1 MESQKVKNQRKN
13 NRYSTIIVV
22 GIILVFFGSSY
33 FIYNHFEKQR
43 QDIQDTEKIE
53 EFFEE
58 EKVEEQIQQEEIKE
72 TPKDEKTIVKKQE
85 NYIGILEIPKIK
97 LKRGLVDKNSSSNNV
112 NKNIYTIKETSF
124 PDEKVNSHIILAA
137 HSGNSYVSFFNNL
150 KKLDMK
156 DQVYFYYKG
165 TKYIYEVSNRYEIK
179 KTGKDELK
187 LTNTSDITLITCIS
201 GTDKQV
207 VYVATLIAKEN
218 Y

>member
-13 NRYSTIIVV
+13 KRYSFIIFV
-22 GIILVFFGSSY
+22 GISLLFFSATY
-33 FIYNHFEKQR
+33 FIYDHYEKQR

-53 EFFEE
+53 EFFE
-58 EKVEEQIQQEEIKE
+58 VEEINEEETQEEIKE
-72 TPKDEKTIVKKQE
+72 EKTVEQKQE

-112 NKNIYTIKETSF
+112 NKNIYTVKETTY
-124 PDEKVNSHIILAA
+124 PDERINSHIILAA

-156 DQVYFYYKG
+156 DKVYLYYKG

-179 KTGKDELK
+179 KTGKAELK
-187 LTNTSDITLITCIS
+187 LTNTSDIKLITCIS

-207 VYVATLIAKEN
+207 VYVATLIEKQD

>member
-53 EFFEE
+53 EFFEVEETTEEIEQEEVVE
-58 EKVEEQIQQEEIKE
+58 EKTVQ
-72 TPKDEKTIVKKQE
+72 KKQD

-112 NKNIYTIKETSF
+112 NKNIYTVKETTY
-124 PDEKVNSHIILAA
+124 PDERINSHIILAA

-156 DQVYFYYKG
+156 DKVYFYYKG

-179 KTGKDELK
+179 KTGKAELK

>member
-1 MESQKVKNQRKN
+1 MESQKVKSQRKN
-13 NRYSTIIVV
+13 KRYSFIIAL
-22 GIILVFFGSSY
+22 GISLLFFSATY
-33 FIYNHFEKQR
+33 FIYNHYEKQR
-43 QDIQDTEKIE
+43 QDIKDTEKIE
-53 EFFEE
+53 EFFEVEEINEEDMQDEVKE
-58 EKVEEQIQQEEIKE
+58 EKPVQKEQ
-72 TPKDEKTIVKKQE
+72 V

-97 LKRGLVDKNSSSNNV
+97 LKRGLVDKNSSRNNV
-112 NKNIYTIKETSF
+112 NKNIYTVKETTF
-124 PDEKVNSHIILAA
+124 PDERINSHIILAA

-179 KTGKDELK
+179 KTGKAELK

>member
-1 MESQKVKNQRKN
+1 MRARRIFKQSVVTDKDSKTSSGQN
-13 NRYSTIIVV
+13 NTNERRRSKASETSNEYTV
-22 GIILVFFGSSY
+22 
-33 FIYNHFEKQR
+33 
-43 QDIQDTEKIE
+43 
-53 EFFEE
+53 
-58 EKVEEQIQQEEIKE
+58 KE
-72 TPKDEKTIVKKQE
+72 TT
-85 NYIGILEIPKIK
+85 
-97 LKRGLVDKNSSSNNV
+97 
-112 NKNIYTIKETSF
+112 F
-124 PDEKVNSHIILAA
+124 PDERINSHIILAA

-179 KTGKDELK
+179 KTGKAELK

>member
-13 NRYSTIIVV
+13 KRYSFLIVL
-22 GIILVFFGSSY
+22 GISLLFFSATY
-33 FIYNHFEKQR
+33 FIYDHYEKER

-53 EFFEE
+53 EFFE
-58 EKVEEQIQQEEIKE
+58 VEETTEEIKQE
-72 TPKDEKTIVKKQE
+72 EVVEEKPVQKKQE

-112 NKNIYTIKETSF
+112 NKNIYTVKETTY
-124 PDEKVNSHIILAA
+124 PDERINSHIILAA

-179 KTGKDELK
+179 KTGKAELK
-187 LTNTSDITLITCIS
+187 LTNASDITLISCIS

>member
-1 MESQKVKNQRKN
+1 MELQKVKNQRKN
-13 NRYSTIIVV
+13 KRYSFLIAL
-22 GIILVFFGSSY
+22 GISLLFFSATY
-33 FIYNHFEKQR
+33 FIYDHYEKQR

-53 EFFEE
+53 EFFEVEETTEVVEQEEVVE
-58 EKVEEQIQQEEIKE
+58 EKPVQ
-72 TPKDEKTIVKKQE
+72 KKQE
-85 NYIGILEIPKIK
+85 NYIGILEIPKIN

-112 NKNIYTIKETSF
+112 NKNIYTVKETTY
-124 PDEKVNSHIILAA
+124 PDERINSHIILAA

-156 DQVYFYYKG
+156 DRVYLYYKG
-165 TKYIYEVSNRYEIK
+165 TKYIYEVYDRYEIK
-179 KTGKDELK
+179 KTGKAELK

>member
-1 MESQKVKNQRKN
+1 MELQKVKSQRKN
-13 NRYSTIIVV
+13 KRYSFIIAL
-22 GIILVFFGSSY
+22 GISLLFFSATY
-33 FIYNHFEKQR
+33 FIYDHYEKQR
-43 QDIQDTEKIE
+43 QDIKDTEKIE
-53 EFFEE
+53 EFFE
-58 EKVEEQIQQEEIKE
+58 VEEINEEEIQKE
-72 TPKDEKTIVKKQE
+72 VKDEKTVEKKQE

-97 LKRGLVDKNSSSNNV
+97 LKRGIVDKNSSSNNV
-112 NKNIYTIKETSF
+112 NRNIYTVKETTF
-124 PDEKVNSHIILAA
+124 PDERINSHVVLAA

-156 DQVYFYYKG
+156 DNVYMYYKG
-165 TKYIYEVSNRYEIK
+165 TKYIYEVSDRYEIK
-179 KTGKDELK
+179 KTGKAELK

>member
-1 MESQKVKNQRKN
+1 MELQKVKSQRKN
-13 NRYSTIIVV
+13 KRYSFIIAL
-22 GIILVFFGSSY
+22 GISLLFFSATY
-33 FIYNHFEKQR
+33 FIYDHYEKQR
-43 QDIQDTEKIE
+43 QNIHDTEKIE
-53 EFFEE
+53 EFFEVEKINE
-58 EKVEEQIQQEEIKE
+58 EEIQEEV
-72 TPKDEKTIVKKQE
+72 KDEKPVEQKQE

-112 NKNIYTIKETSF
+112 NKNIYTVKETTF
-124 PDEKVNSHIILAA
+124 PDERINSHVILAA

-156 DQVYFYYKG
+156 DNVYLYYKG
-165 TKYIYEVSNRYEIK
+165 TKYIYEVSDRYEIK
-179 KTGKDELK
+179 KTGKAELK

>member
-1 MESQKVKNQRKN
+1 MELQKVKSQRKN
-13 NRYSTIIVV
+13 KRYSFIIAL
-22 GIILVFFGSSY
+22 GISLLFFSATY
-33 FIYNHFEKQR
+33 FIYDHYEKQR
-43 QDIQDTEKIE
+43 QDIHDTEKIE
-53 EFFEE
+53 EFFE
-58 EKVEEQIQQEEIKE
+58 VEEINEEEIQEEV
-72 TPKDEKTIVKKQE
+72 KDEKPAPQKQE

-112 NKNIYTIKETSF
+112 NKNIYTVKETTF
-124 PDEKVNSHIILAA
+124 PDERINSHIILAA

-156 DQVYFYYKG
+156 DQVYLYYKG
-165 TKYIYEVSNRYEIK
+165 TKYIYEISNRYEIK
-179 KTGKDELK
+179 KTGKAELK

>member
-1 MESQKVKNQRKN
+1 MELQKVKSQRKN
-13 NRYSTIIVV
+13 KRYSFIIAL
-22 GIILVFFGSSY
+22 GISLLFFSATY
-33 FIYNHFEKQR
+33 FIYDHYEKQR
-43 QDIQDTEKIE
+43 QDIHDTEKIE
-53 EFFEE
+53 EFFE
-58 EKVEEQIQQEEIKE
+58 VEEINEEEIQEEV
-72 TPKDEKTIVKKQE
+72 KDEKPAPQKQE

-112 NKNIYTIKETSF
+112 NKNIYTVKETTF
-124 PDEKVNSHIILAA
+124 PDERINSHVILAA

-156 DQVYFYYKG
+156 DNVYLYYKG
-165 TKYIYEVSNRYEIK
+165 TKYTYEVSDRYEIK
-179 KTGKDELK
+179 KTGKAELK

>member
-53 EFFEE
+53 EFFEVEETTEEIEQEEVVE
-58 EKVEEQIQQEEIKE
+58 EKPVQ
-72 TPKDEKTIVKKQE
+72 KKQE

-112 NKNIYTIKETSF
+112 NKNIYTVKETTY
-124 PDEKVNSHIILAA
+124 PDERINSHIILAA

-156 DQVYFYYKG
+156 DQVYLYYKG
-165 TKYIYEVSNRYEIK
+165 TKYVYEVCNRYEIK
-179 KTGKDELK
+179 KTGKAELK

>member
-53 EFFEE
+53 EFFEVEETTEEIEQEEVIE
-58 EKVEEQIQQEEIKE
+58 EKPVQ
-72 TPKDEKTIVKKQE
+72 KKQE

-112 NKNIYTIKETSF
+112 NKNIYTVKETTY
-124 PDEKVNSHIILAA
+124 PDERINSHIILAA

-156 DQVYFYYKG
+156 DKVYFYYKG

-179 KTGKDELK
+179 KTGKAELK
-187 LTNTSDITLITCIS
+187 LTNTSNITLITCIS

>member
-1 MESQKVKNQRKN
+1 MELKKVKNQRKN
-13 NRYSTIIVV
+13 KRYSFLIAL
-22 GIILVFFGSSY
+22 GISLLFFSATY
-33 FIYNHFEKQR
+33 FIYDHYEKQR

-53 EFFEE
+53 EFFEVDETTEEIEQEEVVE
-58 EKVEEQIQQEEIKE
+58 EKPVQ
-72 TPKDEKTIVKKQE
+72 KKQE

-112 NKNIYTIKETSF
+112 NKNIYTVKETTY
-124 PDEKVNSHIILAA
+124 PDERINSHIILAA

-156 DQVYFYYKG
+156 DQVYLYYKG

>member
-13 NRYSTIIVV
+13 KRYSFIIAL
-22 GIILVFFGSSY
+22 GISLLFFSATY
-33 FIYNHFEKQR
+33 FIYDHYEKQR
-43 QDIQDTEKIE
+43 QDIKDTEKIE
-53 EFFEE
+53 EFFEVEETTEEVITEEVVE
-58 EKVEEQIQQEEIKE
+58 EKPVE
-72 TPKDEKTIVKKQE
+72 KKQE
-85 NYIGILEIPKIK
+85 NYIGVLEIPKIK

-112 NKNIYTIKETSF
+112 NKNIYTVKETTF
-124 PDEKVNSHIILAA
+124 PDERINSHIILAA

-156 DQVYFYYKG
+156 DQVYLYYKG
-165 TKYIYEVSNRYEIK
+165 TKYIYEISNRYEIK
-179 KTGKDELK
+179 KTGKAELK

-207 VYVATLIAKEN
+207 VYVSTLIAKEN

>member
-13 NRYSTIIVV
+13 KRYSFLIAL
-22 GIILVFFGSSY
+22 GISLLFFSATY
-33 FIYNHFEKQR
+33 FIYDHYEKQR

-53 EFFEE
+53 EFFE
-58 EKVEEQIQQEEIKE
+58 VEETTEEIEQEEVVEEI
-72 TPKDEKTIVKKQE
+72 PVQKKQD

-112 NKNIYTIKETSF
+112 NKNIYTVKETTY
-124 PDEKVNSHIILAA
+124 PDERINSHIILAA

-156 DQVYFYYKG
+156 DQVYLYYKG
-165 TKYIYEVSNRYEIK
+165 TKYIYEISSRYEIK
-179 KTGKDELK
+179 KTGKAELK

-207 VYVATLIAKEN
+207 VYVATLVGYEN